1 MCVVGIPV
9 AIVTI
14 AMVKPVPAKIIVVP
28 SVTEIKVEV
37 YRKVPA
43 AIIKRIIITVIIAS
57 VIWVIS
63 IIASIT
69 ITIIIERVV
78 KCQTQSETSAK

>member
-28 SVTEIKVEV
+28 SVTEIKVED
-37 YRKVPA
+37 
-43 AIIKRIIITVIIAS
+43 
-57 VIWVIS
+57 
-63 IIASIT
+63 
-69 ITIIIERVV
+69 
-78 KCQTQSETSAK
+78 